1 MTTTAARN
9 RSVMT
14 PLGSAYARAVEDFI
28 KSVSCPR
35 CEYDVYAIG
44 ISLEYFVGSV
54 FVALAEMDRNVS
66 GSEYTRLAMMQ
77 LERKE
82 KIVAVNN
89 NKLNQMLQYF
99 YDNGGP
105 IIEPP
110 VDEQKAAR
118 IAPRFNA
125 IINEFCDRMDVLV
138 NESSSGRMGAREMEK
153 ETNAAVLEVYTASKA
168 LYREYELRNAFDD
181 LLRFRTN
188 KD

>member
-14 PLGSAYARAVEDFI
+14 PLGSAMPERWRI
-28 KSVSCPR
+28 SSRPSVVPVVIR
-35 CEYDVYAIG
+35 CLCHRHL
-44 ISLEYFVGSV
+44 LEYFVGSV

>member
-1 MTTTAARN
+1 MTTTAATN
-9 RSVMT
+9 RKVMT
-14 PLGSAYARAVEDFI
+14 PLGTAYTRAVEDFA
-28 KSVSCPR
+28 KAVVCPR

-54 FVALAEMDRNVS
+54 YMALAEKDRDVS
-66 GSEYTRLAMMQ
+66 SSEYTHLAMMQ

-125 IINEFCDRMDVLV
+125 IINEFCNRMDVLV
-138 NESSSGRMGAREMEK
+138 NEASAGRMGAREMEK
-153 ETNAAVLEVYTASKA
+153 ETNAAVLEVYSAIKA
-168 LYREYELRNAFDD
+168 LYREYELRNACED
-181 LLRFRTN
+181 LLRFRTDEN
-188 KD
+188 